1 MDWKLIGKIPDELK
15 DGRPVELY
23 RPPPGPGFGVWTTVV
38 IARWWDHGWCWPVE
52 PMNIYN
58 DQDFAEA
65 VENDDVYEGGDTFTH
80 YRALPPPPEDEPNG
94 R

>member
-23 RPPPGPGFGVWTTVV
+23 RPPPGPGFGVWATVV
-38 IARWWDHGWCWPVE
+38 IARWWGHQWVWPNC
-52 PMNIYN
+52 PMDIYN
-58 DQDFAEA
+58 EQDFA
-65 VENDDVYEGGDTFTH
+65 VVVDKGYVYEGRHTFTY
-80 YRALPPPPEDEPNG
+80 YRELPPPPEDEA